1 MLESLLKLYVIIIE
15 LFGVIG
21 ISILIQLIVY
31 KTTKIS
37 IYNKILK
44 LIKN

>member
-1 MLESLLKLYVIIIE
+1 MLESLLKLYTIIIE

>member
-1 MLESLLKLYVIIIE
+1 MLESLLKLYTIIIE
-15 LFGVIG
+15 LFGIIG

-31 KTTKIS
+31 RTTKIS

-44 LIKN
+44 LIKK

>member
-31 KTTKIS
+31 RTTKIS

>member
-15 LFGVIG
+15 LFGIIG

-31 KTTKIS
+31 RTTKIS

>member
-1 MLESLLKLYVIIIE
+1 MLESLLKLYIIIIE

-31 KTTKIS
+31 RTTKIS